1 MEIENEIYTSS
12 YLDLIPY
19 ESIKEIKKQMNRGI
33 CKIILNERNR
43 GTGFFCKIPFPDRT
57 NMKEVLITNYHL
69 IDEEYIKTSTSIKI
83 NIKGSEI
90 NINLKDRII
99 FPNKEYDTTI
109 IEIKESDNIKYFLK
123 LHEKII
129 NDIIKNKNENY
140 DFIGKT
146 IYITHYPSTELS
158 MSIGKF
164 NSIDVTDNHFF
175 YHECKTNGGSSGSPT
190 YTINNEVFGI
200 HKGIKREGNNY
211 FGLGIFLSYPIKK
224 FINEMKLK
232 QINKK
237 YKLYIENTDVEKIN
251 LFNNGNIE
259 LKELGK
265 IQFNKLKE
273 LTLQDINKNVVYSLI
288 KFNAEKL
295 EKLDLRDNK
304 EFDMEITEKL
314 NFKELKKLKLNMKL
328 NNIIYYLEHIN
339 SVKLETLNLSLNTIS
354 NINIL
359 TKVNYPDLKELNL
372 SANNITDI
380 QVLENVKFEKLEIL
394 NLGKNKI
401 SDINILEKVN
411 FKNLK
416 ELNLERNNISNINSL
431 EKFNFQKLE
440 SLNLSYN
447 NISDI
452 NILEKVDFKNLKE
465 LLLNDNNK
473 ISDINVLKNVEFKK
487 LEILNLGVNDISN
500 INILE
505 KADFKELKLLILCAN
520 KISDIN
526 VLDKV
531 NFPKLKMLSFG
542 VNNITNIDVLERVN
556 FKELEILGF
565 SKNKISDINVLSK
578 INFEKLY
585 KLAFDENN
593 IDKKKNAF
601 VIMNLKRKVKYF
613 YPLRA
618 DDANYYMHGFLD

>member
-1 MEIENEIYTSS
+1 MEIENEIYSSS

-69 IDEEYIKTSTSIKI
+69 IDEEYIKTNTSIKI

-164 NSIDVTDNHFF
+164 NSIDVTEHHFF

-354 NINIL
+354 NINII
-359 TKVNYPDLKELNL
+359 TKVNYPDLMELNL

-380 QVLENVKFEKLEIL
+380 LFFPKF
-394 NLGKNKI
+394 
-401 SDINILEKVN
+401 
-411 FKNLK
+411 
-416 ELNLERNNISNINSL
+416 NISNFSNLTFSNILISSILLSL
-431 EKFNFQKLE
+431 KFN
-440 SLNLSYN
+440 S
-447 NISDI
+447 
-452 NILEKVDFKNLKE
+452 FK
-465 LLLNDNNK
+465 
-473 ISDINVLKNVEFKK
+473 S
-487 LEILNLGVNDISN
+487 G
-500 INILE
+500 
-505 KADFKELKLLILCAN
+505 
-520 KISDIN
+520 
-526 VLDKV
+526 
-531 NFPKLKMLSFG
+531 
-542 VNNITNIDVLERVN
+542 
-556 FKELEILGF
+556 
-565 SKNKISDINVLSK
+565 
-578 INFEKLY
+578 
-585 KLAFDENN
+585 
-593 IDKKKNAF
+593 
-601 VIMNLKRKVKYF
+601 
-613 YPLRA
+613 
-618 DDANYYMHGFLD
+618 